1 MELANIEKL
10 LEKYLEATTSLQE
23 EKVLR
28 DYFTSDNIAPHLEEY
43 GMLFGYF
50 KQNQSETCTKTIKL
64 KPEKTRKKNLKWIS
78 IAASVTL
85 LISMYFGKQ
94 AYDAKEETRKK
105 QLEYF
110 AQVKDALQKVSNNL
124 NKGNDALY
132 AVSNNLNKGTE
143 AVAKLDT
150 YDKTVKTVL
159 NKVNY

>member
-23 EKVLR
+23 EKELR
-28 DYFTSDNIAPHLEEY
+28 DYFTSGNIAPHLEEY

-50 KQNQSETCTKTIKL
+50 KENQSETCTKTIKL
-64 KPEKTRKKNLKWIS
+64 KPEKTRKKNLKWLT
-78 IAASVTL
+78 IAASLTL
-85 LISMYFGKQ
+85 LVSMYLGKQ
-94 AYDAKEETRKK
+94 AYDKEKKREK
-105 QLEYF
+105 QLKYY
-110 AQVKDALQKVSNNL
+110 AQVKEALQMISSNL

-159 NKVNY
+159 SKVNY

>member
-23 EKVLR
+23 EKALR
-28 DYFTSDNIAPHLEEY
+28 DYFTSGNIAPHLEEY

-50 KQNQSETCTKTIKL
+50 KENQSETCTKIIKL
-64 KPEKTRKKNLKWIS
+64 KPEKTRKKNLKWLT
-78 IAASVTL
+78 IAASLTL
-85 LISMYFGKQ
+85 LVSMYLGKQ
-94 AYDAKEETRKK
+94 AYDEEKKREK
-105 QLEYF
+105 QLKYY
-110 AQVKDALQKVSNNL
+110 AQVKEALQMISSNL

-159 NKVNY
+159 SKVNY